1 MLKKLSTQS
10 AHHLPEKISWEA
22 SEFPY
27 YSKGGGW
34 LGLII
39 LAGIILAGIFIYLKS
54 YLAAV
59 VSLLATVVFIIQ
71 GKAKPRV
78 IKYQLDAEG
87 VKIDEFS
94 WPYSEFIAFYSG
106 SHSIYLKKTKR
117 LALPLALQLNG
128 QDPQKILDFLALH
141 LPAHPKL
148 KEEVT
153 AKISRFLRL

>member
-1 MLKKLSTQS
+1 MLKKLTNQNSR
-10 AHHLPEKISWEA
+10 HLPEKISWEA

-27 YSKGGGW
+27 YSKGGSW

-39 LAGIILAGIFIYLKS
+39 LSGIILAFIFIYLKS

-59 VSLLATVVFIIQ
+59 VALLSAAVFIIQ

-87 VKIDEFS
+87 VKIDES
-94 WPYSEFIAFYSG
+94 VWPYSEFMAFYFG
-106 SHSIYLKKTKR
+106 SHSVYLKKTKK
-117 LALPLALQLNG
+117 LALPIALQLNG

-141 LPAHPKL
+141 LPTHPKL
-148 KEEVT
+148 KEETT
-153 AKISRFLRL
+153 AKISRFLKL